1 MSSDLQIIPLRNNLL
16 VDFKHNEV
24 KTKIINRLNELGLA
38 QPQYKTDNELLSLVC
53 SLVEHLVVKQDK
65 ISKKDLVIDIMH
77 IVFDLS
83 IDEKK
88 TLSNNIE
95 FLWGNRMIKKVSFY
109 KLFKTSI
116 SEWFR
121 KKA

>member
-1 MSSDLQIIPLRNNLL
+1 MSNELQIIPLRNNLL
-16 VDFKHNEV
+16 VDYKHTEV
-24 KTKIINRLNELGLA
+24 KNKIIERLNSLHLV
-38 QPQYKTDNELLSLVC
+38 QPQYKMDNELLSLVC
-53 SLVEHLVVKQDK
+53 SLVEHLIQKKDK

-83 IDEKK
+83 VDEKK

-95 FLWGNRMIKKVSFY
+95 FLWGNSMIKKVSYY
-109 KLFKTSI
+109 KLFKTSLA
-116 SEWFR
+116 EWFR